1 MNYSYSI
8 ELSFNN
14 RAIWFEIPVLP
25 EEIEIGGEGDGETY
39 DITDLGEINVIKAA
53 KLKEISFSS
62 FFPAIAVGGTVPSY
76 VSSKNWGQPADYI
89 QLIETWMNK
98 RKPIRFIFT
107 STGLKIN
114 IAASIEEFNY
124 KEVAG
129 SPGDFE
135 YEISLK
141 EYVFYAA
148 KKVTLKTNT
157 TPAGTTTTTTKKEPA
172 KRADERTKSKTVTI
186 KSGDTLMKIAK
197 RELGDGSRW
206 KEIQKLNG
214 LTDAQLKTLKIGSVL
229 KLPG

>member
-1 MNYSYSI
+1 MNNGYSI

-39 DITDLGEINVIKAA
+39 NITDLGEINVIKAA

-62 FFPAIAVGGTVPSY
+62 FFPAIAVGGVVPSY

-135 YEISLK
+135 YDISLK

-148 KKVTLKTNT
+148 KKVKLKTT
-157 TPAGTTTTTTKKEPA
+157 ETAAGTTTTTKKEPA
-172 KRADERTKSKTVTI
+172 KRADERTKSKTVTV
-186 KSGDTLMKIAK
+186 KSEDTLMLIAK

>member
-1 MNYSYSI
+1 MNNGYSI

-14 RAIWFEIPVLP
+14 RAMWFEIPVLP

-39 DITDLGEINVIKAA
+39 NITDLGEINVIKAA

-62 FFPAIAVGGTVPSY
+62 FFPAIVAGGSVPSY

-89 QLIETWMNK
+89 QLIEDWMNK

-107 STGLKIN
+107 SSGLKIN

-135 YEISLK
+135 YEITLK

-148 KKVTLKTNT
+148 KKVTLKTT
-157 TPAGTTTTTTKKEPA
+157 TTAAGTTTTTKKEPA
-172 KRADERTKSKTVTI
+172 KRADERTKSKTVTV

-197 RELGDGSRW
+197 RELGDGGRW

>member
-1 MNYSYSI
+1 MNNGYSI

-62 FFPAIAVGGTVPSY
+62 FFPAITVGGTVPSY

-157 TPAGTTTTTTKKEPA
+157 TPAGTTTTTKKEPA

>member
-1 MNYSYSI
+1 MNNGYSI

-25 EEIEIGGEGDGETY
+25 EEIGIGGEGDGETY

-76 VSSKNWGQPADYI
+76 VSSNNWGQPADYI

>member
-1 MNYSYSI
+1 MSNGYSI

-25 EEIEIGGEGDGETY
+25 EEIEIGGEGDSETY

-62 FFPAIAVGGTVPSY
+62 FFPSIAKGGAVPSY
-76 VSSKNWGQPADYI
+76 VSSTNWGQPADYI
-89 QLIETWMNK
+89 RYIEDWMNK

-129 SPGDFE
+129 SWV
-135 YEISLK
+135 IL
-141 EYVFYAA
+141 
-148 KKVTLKTNT
+148 NM
-157 TPAGTTTTTTKKEPA
+157 
-172 KRADERTKSKTVTI
+172 KS
-186 KSGDTLMKIAK
+186 
-197 RELGDGSRW
+197 
-206 KEIQKLNG
+206 
-214 LTDAQLKTLKIGSVL
+214 
-229 KLPG
+229 P